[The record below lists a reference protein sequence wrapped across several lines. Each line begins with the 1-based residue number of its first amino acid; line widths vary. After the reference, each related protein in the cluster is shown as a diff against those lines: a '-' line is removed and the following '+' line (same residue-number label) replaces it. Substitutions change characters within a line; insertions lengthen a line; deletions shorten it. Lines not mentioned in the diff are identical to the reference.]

1 MLDLQSGEDPRSLD
15 AAKNVDAIE
24 DVDAL
29 QDVDSMELCS
39 DTGKN
44 CIQLDQPEFWPT
56 NCSHQQ
62 VI

>member
-1 MLDLQSGEDPRSLD
+1 MLDLQSGEDLGSLD
-15 AAKNVDAIE
+15 AVE

-29 QDVDSMELCS
+29 QDVDSMDLCS

>member
-1 MLDLQSGEDPRSLD
+1 MLDLQSGEDPGSLD
-15 AAKNVDAIE
+15 APKS
-24 DVDAL
+24 VDAL

-56 NCSHQQ
+56 NCSDQQ